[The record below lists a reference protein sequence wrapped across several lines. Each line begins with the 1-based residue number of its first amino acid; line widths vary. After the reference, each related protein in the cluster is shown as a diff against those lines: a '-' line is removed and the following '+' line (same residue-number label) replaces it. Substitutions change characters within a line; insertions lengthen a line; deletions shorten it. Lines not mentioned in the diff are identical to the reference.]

1 MDHGQ
6 QSIFGDV
13 GIVERKY
20 SMEFLIFSLKFFS
33 ALVGGFMVLCSIV
46 AKTSNNARIIVGL
59 TGGLLLIDS
68 MAMSWFM

>member
-13 GIVERKY
+13 GIVERKN
-20 SMEFLIFSLKFFS
+20 SMGFLIFLLKFFS
-33 ALVGGFMVLCSIV
+33 ALIGGFMVLGSIV

>member
-1 MDHGQ
+1 MVRGLH
-6 QSIFGDV
+6 IMFGSAW
-13 GIVERKY
+13 IVERKY

-33 ALVGGFMVLCSIV
+33 ALVGGFMVLGSIV

>member
-1 MDHGQ
+1 MVRGLH
-6 QSIFGDV
+6 IMFGSV
-13 GIVERKY
+13 WIVERKY

-33 ALVGGFMVLCSIV
+33 ALVGGFMVLGSIV
-46 AKTSNNARIIVGL
+46 EKTSNNARIIVGL

>member
-1 MDHGQ
+1 MVRGLH
-6 QSIFGDV
+6 IMFGSV
-13 GIVERKY
+13 WIVERKY

>member
-1 MDHGQ
+1 MVRGLH
-6 QSIFGDV
+6 IMFGSV

>member
-1 MDHGQ
+1 
-6 QSIFGDV
+6 
-13 GIVERKY
+13 
-20 SMEFLIFSLKFFS
+20 MEFLIFSLKFFS
-33 ALVGGFMVLCSIV
+33 ALVGGFMVLGSIV

>member
-1 MDHGQ
+1 MVRGLH
-6 QSIFGDV
+6 IMFGSV
-13 GIVERKY
+13 WIVERKY

-33 ALVGGFMVLCSIV
+33 ALVGGFMVLGSIV

-59 TGGLLLIDS
+59 TGGLLLINS